1 MKRLFL
7 SVIMVLGLSTVCFSQ
22 NKQEINDL
30 NIEIPLPKLARYLNL
45 NSTQYDNVENAIDF
59 FSDKMQSAKYSKG
72 RRQIKNLNEAIFG
85 NLKLMKSTLSQ
96 SQYKKY
102 LQLINA
108 ELKNRGLSTY
118 IRNISEI

>member
-30 NIEIPLPKLARYLNL
+30 NIEIPLPKLARYLKL

-85 NLKLMKSTLSQ
+85 NLKLMRSTLSQ

-118 IRNISEI
+118 ILNISEI

>member
-45 NSTQYDNVENAIDF
+45 NSIQYDNVENAIDF

-72 RRQIKNLNEAIFG
+72 RRQIKNLNEAIYG

-108 ELKNRGLSTY
+108 ELKNKDLNTY

>member
-30 NIEIPLPKLARYLNL
+30 NIEIPLPKLARYLDL

-59 FSDKMQSAKYSKG
+59 FSDKMQSAQYSKG

-85 NLKLMKSTLSQ
+85 NLKLMRSTLSQ

-108 ELKNRGLSTY
+108 ELKNKDLNTY

>member
-45 NSTQYDNVENAIDF
+45 NSTQYDNVGNAIDF

-85 NLKLMKSTLSQ
+85 NLKLMRSTLSQ

>member
-45 NSTQYDNVENAIDF
+45 NSIQYDNVENAIDF

-72 RRQIKNLNEAIFG
+72 RRQIKNLNEAIYG
-85 NLKLMKSTLSQ
+85 NLKLMRSTLSQ

-108 ELKNRGLSTY
+108 ELKNKDLNTY

>member
-85 NLKLMKSTLSQ
+85 NLKLMRSTLSQ

-108 ELKNRGLSTY
+108 ELKNKDLNTF

>member
-85 NLKLMKSTLSQ
+85 NLKLMRSTLSQ

-102 LQLINA
+102 LQLINT
-108 ELKNRGLSTY
+108 ELKNKDLNTY

>member
-45 NSTQYDNVENAIDF
+45 NSTQYNNVENAIDF

-85 NLKLMKSTLSQ
+85 NLKLMRSTLSQ

-108 ELKNRGLSTY
+108 ELKNKDLNTY

>member
-30 NIEIPLPKLARYLNL
+30 NIEIPLPKLARYLDL

-85 NLKLMKSTLSQ
+85 NLKLMRSTLSQ
-96 SQYKKY
+96 RQYKKY

-108 ELKNRGLSTY
+108 EFKNKDLNTY

>member
-1 MKRLFL
+1 MKRLYL

-45 NSTQYDNVENAIDF
+45 NSIQYDNVENAIDF

-72 RRQIKNLNEAIFG
+72 RRQIKNLNEAIYG

-118 IRNISEI
+118 ILNISEI

>member
-7 SVIMVLGLSTVCFSQ
+7 SIIMVLGLSTVCFSQ

-45 NSTQYDNVENAIDF
+45 NSIQYDNVENAIDF

-72 RRQIKNLNEAIFG
+72 RQQIKNLNEAIYG

-118 IRNISEI
+118 ILNISEI

>member
-85 NLKLMKSTLSQ
+85 NLKLMRSTLSQ

-108 ELKNRGLSTY
+108 ELKNKDLNTY

>member
-22 NKQEINDL
+22 NKQEINNL

-45 NSTQYDNVENAIDF
+45 NSIQYDNVENAIDF

-72 RRQIKNLNEAIFG
+72 RRQIKNLNEAIYG

-118 IRNISEI
+118 ILNISEI

>member
-7 SVIMVLGLSTVCFSQ
+7 SVIMVVGLSTVCFSQ

-45 NSTQYDNVENAIDF
+45 NSIQYDNVENAIDF

-72 RRQIKNLNEAIFG
+72 RRQIKNLNEAIYG

-118 IRNISEI
+118 ILNISEI

>member
-30 NIEIPLPKLARYLNL
+30 NIEIPLPKLARYLDL

>member
-85 NLKLMKSTLSQ
+85 NLKSMRSTLSQ

-108 ELKNRGLSTY
+108 ELKNKDLNTY

>member
-85 NLKLMKSTLSQ
+85 NLKLMRSTLSQ
-96 SQYKKY
+96 SQYKMY

-108 ELKNRGLSTY
+108 ELKNKDLNTY

>member
-30 NIEIPLPKLARYLNL
+30 NIEIPLPKLARYFNL
-45 NSTQYDNVENAIDF
+45 NSIQYDNVENAIDF

-72 RRQIKNLNEAIFG
+72 RRQIKNLNEAIYG

-118 IRNISEI
+118 ILNISEI

>member
-7 SVIMVLGLSTVCFSQ
+7 SVIMVLGLSIVCFSQ

-85 NLKLMKSTLSQ
+85 NLKLMRSTLSQ

>member
-30 NIEIPLPKLARYLNL
+30 NIEIPLPKLARYLKL

-59 FSDKMQSAKYSKG
+59 FSDKMQSAQYSKG

-85 NLKLMKSTLSQ
+85 NLKLMRSTLSQ

-108 ELKNRGLSTY
+108 ELKNKDLNTY

>member
-45 NSTQYDNVENAIDF
+45 NSIQYDNVENAIDF
-59 FSDKMQSAKYSKG
+59 FSDKMQSANYTKG
-72 RRQIKNLNEAIFG
+72 RRQIKNLNEAIYG

-118 IRNISEI
+118 ILNISEI

>member
-45 NSTQYDNVENAIDF
+45 NSIQYDNVENAIDF

-85 NLKLMKSTLSQ
+85 NLKLMRSTLSQ

>member
-22 NKQEINDL
+22 NKQKINDL

-85 NLKLMKSTLSQ
+85 NLKLMRSTLSQ

-108 ELKNRGLSTY
+108 ELKNKDLNTY

>member
-45 NSTQYDNVENAIDF
+45 NSIQYDNVENAIDF
-59 FSDKMQSAKYSKG
+59 FSLHYFLLTYLCSVKQNNRYNKTTGMALK
-72 RRQIKNLNEAIFG
+72 RQKNM
-85 NLKLMKSTLSQ
+85 NLPL
-96 SQYKKY
+96 
-102 LQLINA
+102 
-108 ELKNRGLSTY
+108 
-118 IRNISEI
+118 

>member
-7 SVIMVLGLSTVCFSQ
+7 SVIVVLGLSTVCFSQ

-85 NLKLMKSTLSQ
+85 NLKLMRSTLSQ

-108 ELKNRGLSTY
+108 ELKNKDLNTY

>member
-85 NLKLMKSTLSQ
+85 NLKLMRSTLSQ
-96 SQYKKY
+96 RQYKKY

-108 ELKNRGLSTY
+108 ELKNKDLNTY

>member
-59 FSDKMQSAKYSKG
+59 FSDMSEKKSMA
-72 RRQIKNLNEAIFG
+72 F
-85 NLKLMKSTLSQ
+85 STLS
-96 SQYKKY
+96 Y
-102 LQLINA
+102 
-108 ELKNRGLSTY
+108 
-118 IRNISEI
+118 

>member
-85 NLKLMKSTLSQ
+85 NLKLMRSTISQ

-108 ELKNRGLSTY
+108 ELKNKDLNTY

>member
-7 SVIMVLGLSTVCFSQ
+7 SVIMVLGLSTACFSQ

-85 NLKLMKSTLSQ
+85 NLKLMRSTLSQ

-108 ELKNRGLSTY
+108 EFKNKDLNTY
-118 IRNISEI
+118 IRNIINS

>member
-1 MKRLFL
+1 MKRIFL

-22 NKQEINDL
+22 NKQEVNDL
-30 NIEIPLPKLARYLNL
+30 NIEISLPKLARYLNL
-45 NSTQYDNVENAIDF
+45 NSIQYDNVENAIDF

-72 RRQIKNLNEAIFG
+72 RRQIKNLNEAIYG

-118 IRNISEI
+118 ILNISEI

>member
-72 RRQIKNLNEAIFG
+72 RRQIKNLNEAIYG
-85 NLKLMKSTLSQ
+85 NLKLMRSTLSQ

>member
-1 MKRLFL
+1 
-7 SVIMVLGLSTVCFSQ
+7 MVLGLSTVCFSQ

-72 RRQIKNLNEAIFG
+72 RRQIKNLNEAIYG
-85 NLKLMKSTLSQ
+85 NLKLMRNTLSQ
-96 SQYKKY
+96 NQYRKY

>member
-59 FSDKMQSAKYSKG
+59 FSDKMQSAQYSKG

-85 NLKLMKSTLSQ
+85 NLKLMRSTLSQ

-108 ELKNRGLSTY
+108 ELKNKDLNTY

>member
-1 MKRLFL
+1 MKRIFL

-22 NKQEINDL
+22 NKQEVNDL
-30 NIEIPLPKLARYLNL
+30 NIEISLPKLARYLNL
-45 NSTQYDNVENAIDF
+45 NSIQYDNVENAIDF

-72 RRQIKNLNEAIFG
+72 RRQIKNLNEAIYG
-85 NLKLMKSTLSQ
+85 NLKLMRNTLSQ
-96 SQYKKY
+96 NQYRKY

>member
-30 NIEIPLPKLARYLNL
+30 NIEIPLPKLARYLDL

-85 NLKLMKSTLSQ
+85 NLKLMRSTLSQ
-96 SQYKKY
+96 RQYKKY

-108 ELKNRGLSTY
+108 ELKNKDLNTY

>member
-45 NSTQYDNVENAIDF
+45 NSTQYDNVKNAIDF

-85 NLKLMKSTLSQ
+85 NLKLMRSTLSQ

-108 ELKNRGLSTY
+108 ELKNKDLNTY

>member
-45 NSTQYDNVENAIDF
+45 NSTQYDNVGNAIDF

-85 NLKLMKSTLSQ
+85 NLKSMRSTLSQ

-108 ELKNRGLSTY
+108 ELKNKDLNTY

>member
-85 NLKLMKSTLSQ
+85 NLKLMRSTLSQ

-108 ELKNRGLSTY
+108 EFKNKDLNTY